1 MIRPAHHPLWMFVW
15 LGVFVGTAPAGDN
28 NHWRNVLNEL
38 GDPAAGISVL
48 DMRFDNRVRMGRHIT
63 SSRRVSPQVWLANA
77 TDMDEIIKWAGVA
90 HNALFTST
98 PGRVLGESITA
109 RGSGLNSVL
118 GISGMLAFSQLSI
131 YGPSELPTIPRF
143 ATSNLTGLG
152 DMLPTHNPSGYGPV
166 ASLTIPMSAMN
177 PAGMFEFFTT
187 FQDISGL
194 SYSHD
199 SLAGGSESKSTEGTE
214 GDIHEIITILF
225 PGESRSRKRRGG
237 R

>member
-15 LGVFVGTAPAGDN
+15 LGVFVGTAPAGDDDQ
-28 NHWRNVLNEL
+28 WRNVLNEL
-38 GDPAAGISVL
+38 GDPVAGISVL
-48 DMRFDNRVRMGRHIT
+48 DMRFDSRVRMGRHIT
-63 SSRRVSPQVWLANA
+63 SSSRVSPQVWLANA
-77 TDMDEIIKWAGVA
+77 TDMDDIIKWAGVA

-98 PGRVLGESITA
+98 PGRVLGESIIPH
-109 RGSGLNSVL
+109 GSGLNPVQ

-177 PAGMFEFFTT
+177 SAMMFEFVTT
-187 FQDISGL
+187 FQDISGF
-194 SYSHD
+194 SDSHD
-199 SLAGGSESKSTEGTE
+199 SLAGDSKSKGTE

-237 R
+237 

>member
-15 LGVFVGTAPAGDN
+15 LGVFVGTAPAGDDDQ
-28 NHWRNVLNEL
+28 WRNVLNEL
-38 GDPAAGISVL
+38 GDPVAGISVL

-63 SSRRVSPQVWLANA
+63 SSSRVSPQVWLANA
-77 TDMDEIIKWAGVA
+77 TDMDDIIKWAGVA

-98 PGRVLGESITA
+98 PGRVLGESIIPH
-109 RGSGLNSVL
+109 GSGLNPVQ

-177 PAGMFEFFTT
+177 SAMMFEFVTT
-187 FQDISGL
+187 FQDISGF
-194 SYSHD
+194 SDSHD
-199 SLAGGSESKSTEGTE
+199 SLAGDSKSKGTE

-237 R
+237 

>member
-1 MIRPAHHPLWMFVW
+1 MIRPSHHPLWMFVW

-28 NHWRNVLNEL
+28 DHWRNVLNEL

-48 DMRFDNRVRMGRHIT
+48 DMRFDSRVRMGRHIT
-63 SSRRVSPQVWLANA
+63 SSSRVSPQVWLANA
-77 TDMDEIIKWAGVA
+77 TDMDDIIKWAGVA

-98 PGRVLGESITA
+98 PGRVLGESIIPH
-109 RGSGLNSVL
+109 GSGLNPVQ

-177 PAGMFEFFTT
+177 SAMMFEFVTT
-187 FQDISGL
+187 FQDISGF
-194 SYSHD
+194 SDSHD
-199 SLAGGSESKSTEGTE
+199 SLAGDSKSKGTE

>member
-1 MIRPAHHPLWMFVW
+1 MIRPSHHPLWMFVW

-28 NHWRNVLNEL
+28 DHWRNVLNEL

-48 DMRFDNRVRMGRHIT
+48 DMRFDGRVRMGRHIT
-63 SSRRVSPQVWLANA
+63 SSSRVSPQVWLANA
-77 TDMDEIIKWAGVA
+77 TDMDDIIKWAGVA

-98 PGRVLGESITA
+98 PDRVLGESIIPH
-109 RGSGLNSVL
+109 GSGLNPVQ

-177 PAGMFEFFTT
+177 SAMMFEFVTT
-187 FQDISGL
+187 FQDISGF
-194 SYSHD
+194 SDSHD
-199 SLAGGSESKSTEGTE
+199 SLAGDSKSKGTE